1 MRRGLRCQ
9 KGFTI
14 LETMIAAGISGA
26 LLLAAAPNI
35 SSAFAATQLKAA
47 LRSTAQHVRLA
58 RAVAVGKNL
67 QSRIAL
73 SQGGATLTTQVLRAG
88 TWTDTGTPLV
98 LTNGTTVSSIAPSA
112 SALAFSTQGTTAGAV
127 TITLQTSRGDTH
139 TLVVSIL
146 GTVQTT

>member
-1 MRRGLRCQ
+1 MRSRLRCQ

-14 LETMIAAGISGA
+14 LEMMVAAGISGT
-26 LLLAAAPNI
+26 LLLAAMPHM
-35 SSAFAATQLKAA
+35 SSALAASQLQSA
-47 LRSTAQHVRLA
+47 LRSTAQQVRLA

-67 QSRIAL
+67 PSRIAL
-73 SQGGATLTTQVLRAG
+73 GQGGATLTMQVLRAG
-88 TWTDTGTPLV
+88 TWADTGTPLV
-98 LTNGTTVSSIAPSA
+98 LSNGTTVSAIAPST